1 MTSLHEL
8 KAMIDDAVKN
18 VHGSPVADQPILF
31 NGEPVEIKIRVTK
44 HVNGVNNVTLHVHAD

>member
-8 KAMIDDAVKN
+8 KVMVDAAVEN

-31 NGEPVEIKIRVTK
+31 NGEPAELKIQVTK
-44 HVNGVNNVTLHVHAD
+44 QANGVNKVTLHVHAD